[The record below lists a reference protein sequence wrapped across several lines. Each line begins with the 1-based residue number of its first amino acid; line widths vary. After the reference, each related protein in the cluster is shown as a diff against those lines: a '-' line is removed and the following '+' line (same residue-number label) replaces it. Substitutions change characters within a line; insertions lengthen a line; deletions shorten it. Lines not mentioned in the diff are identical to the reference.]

1 MILKA
6 NKQENPFVVINNTE
20 RMLVKREF
28 ERLAD
33 INKNFIKK
41 KINVKY
47 KQIATRTNRAG
58 IIREINK
65 IQPLSRNQLS
75 KTKTS
80 AQPFPAIKDNED
92 KSSMISKIKIN
103 LKGNRSNSEI
113 RTRENNSRALVTSS
127 STRQLAQPNHL
138 MLETNME
145 QRKDLVD
152 SSHTILRREI
162 SILDK
167 VDEKEKLIEF
177 IKNEQEKLTE
187 SRKAFEL
194 GNLLIYFALLY
205 FNLLLTIK

>member
-1 MILKA
+1 MW
-6 NKQENPFVVINNTE
+6 NK
-20 RMLVKREF
+20 EF

-33 INKNFIKK
+33 INRNFIKK

-65 IQPLSRNQLS
+65 IQPLSRNRIS

-80 AQPFPAIKDNED
+80 AQPIHAIKDDED
-92 KSSMISKIKIN
+92 KNSIISQIKIN
-103 LKGNRSNSEI
+103 LKGSRSNSEI
-113 RTRENNSRALVTSS
+113 RSRADSRALVTSS
-127 STRQLAQPNHL
+127 STRQLAQPSHL
-138 MLETNME
+138 SLYPKIESKRE
-145 QRKDLVD
+145 LVD

-167 VDEKEKLIEF
+167 VDEKDKLIEF
-177 IKNEQEKLTE
+177 IKDEQEKLSE

-194 GNLLIYFALLY
+194 G
-205 FNLLLTIK
+205 K